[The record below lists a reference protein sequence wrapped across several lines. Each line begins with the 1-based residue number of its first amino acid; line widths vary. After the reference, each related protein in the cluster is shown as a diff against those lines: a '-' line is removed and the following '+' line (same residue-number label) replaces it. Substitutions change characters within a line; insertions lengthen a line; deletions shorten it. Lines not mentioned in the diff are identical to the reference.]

1 MDKPTILILVMWV
14 GTPICAASAP
24 NRDSSRLFRL
34 VASQFEE
41 PLIAASPT
49 SRQEDETLF
58 EAIQAYRKQPS
69 QDDFRP
75 FDAFL

>member
-1 MDKPTILILVMWV
+1 LDKPSILILVMLA
-14 GTPICAASAP
+14 GAPIYAASAP
-24 NRDSSRLFRL
+24 NHESSRLFRL

-69 QDDFRP
+69 QDNFRP